1 MESDSTAYSLMSLQQ
16 DIPDELP
23 SWDFAEDVLGGFDQF
38 LDVSSFSQVN
48 EGTSAVRRE
57 QAPAAAEPAGP
68 SVSDADELE
77 PARASRPSSSRDPDG
92 KKQRQNRQ
100 AQQRFRQRQRA
111 RTESLEAQD
120 ISRMPFTELVS
131 LYTAYARKIS
141 QCLTQIAQQS
151 GSTSDL
157 MEELHKWTSEV
168 SAMLVFLAVGNL
180 KNYLT
185 FTSSRLDGNI
195 GPSVSQLP
203 DTYYR
208 DFVTRLHLTE
218 AQRIDLMH
226 LRRFLAQ
233 PSGGG
238 S

>member
-100 AQQRFRQRQRA
+100 AQQRFRQRQRVRVAWDCPSQTVPRA
-111 RTESLEAQD
+111 RAS
-120 ISRMPFTELVS
+120 
-131 LYTAYARKIS
+131 
-141 QCLTQIAQQS
+141 LTQIDVLCSPITTCTNSLHLIAWLS
-151 GSTSDL
+151 GSDG
-157 MEELHKWTSEV
+157 K
-168 SAMLVFLAVGNL
+168 
-180 KNYLT
+180 
-185 FTSSRLDGNI
+185 SR
-195 GPSVSQLP
+195 S
-203 DTYYR
+203 
-208 DFVTRLHLTE
+208 
-218 AQRIDLMH
+218 
-226 LRRFLAQ
+226 
-233 PSGGG
+233 SGGPYSG
-238 S
+238 SSAGVASKSKAAGSKECAS